1 MYLNKTYEDWESK
14 HLSDMFLIQTHLK
27 EEML

>member
-1 MYLNKTYEDWESK
+1 MYLNKTYKDWESK
-14 HLSDMFLIQTHLK
+14 HLSDMFPIQTRLK